1 MKFSLTLVLAL
12 LAINST
18 PTFSDTLLID
28 VIQNEP
34 ANSQSGLLRP
44 SRGMKMAQ
52 VKEKFGSAIKE
63 YPAVGIPPI
72 TRWNYEGFSVYF
84 ESNTV
89 LHSVINKPAISP
101 AK

>member
-1 MKFSLTLVLAL
+1 MKTLLTLIIVLLTCYSAP
-12 LAINST
+12 AI
-18 PTFSDTLLID
+18 SDTLLID

-34 ANSQSGLLRP
+34 ANSTNGILLP
-44 SRGMKMAQ
+44 TRGMDMQQ
-52 VKEKFGSAIKE
+52 VKEKFSSAIKE